1 MGEAVNTAHVD
12 SRWCADLHCSKCY
25 SSDTWQKAEIERLRV
40 DNAALRAA
48 LEAEADRV
56 SVPVG
61 WQFRYACGEDGYG
74 PWQFTSDEHDASVYE
89 NNVSYETR
97 RVYSLAAHERARDE
111 S

>member
-1 MGEAVNTAHVD
+1 MPNVREAAKKFLSRFDGSDKHIVD
-12 SRWCADLHCSKCY
+12 SCIVRWNDPDIL
-25 SSDTWQKAEIERLRV
+25 
-40 DNAALRAA
+40 ALRAA
-48 LEAEADRV
+48 LEAETDRV

-61 WQFRYACGEDGYG
+61 WQFRYVCGEDGYG

-97 RVYSLAAHERARDE
+97 RVYSLAAHERSRDG